1 MLNNLKIGTRM
12 LLGYGTVIILLL
24 VVGGY
29 SIVSIRSLNDEISAV
44 VNVRMPNAEKI
55 HKIADNLNVLSIGF
69 RNIII
74 DTRQEQQTAELE
86 KIANARKTV
95 SEIIEFLQKDL
106 KTEKGKEL
114 LQNVIEARKEYV
126 TSTENFMKFI
136 KSQQLNDAK
145 ELLLTTVHD
154 AKIRYSDRLN
164 ELKTYQTELATSG
177 GKKAEGLASE
187 AVVIISAI
195 LIAALVVS
203 IISGITI
210 IRSIT
215 SPISKTV
222 TLAEAM
228 ARGDFTSELKIDQK
242 DEIGTMATALNKM
255 ISQLREMITEIIG
268 GVNTLSSSSSEL
280 AAVSKQLT
288 GSAQSST
295 DKSNMVAAAA
305 EEMSSNFQSVSAA
318 MEQSTSNVNMV
329 ASATEEMNVTVTEIG
344 QNAEKARS
352 ISENAVKQSSLVSE
366 RMTTLG
372 ESAKKIGNVTETIT
386 EISEQTNLLALNA
399 TIEAARAGDAGKGF
413 AVVANEIKELA
424 RQTAAATIDIKN
436 QIDEMQ
442 HTTQNAVIDIRE
454 ISNVIS
460 EINSVINGIATAV
473 EEQSTATN
481 EISNNISQASMGI
494 GEVNQNVAQSA
505 TAVTDITRDI
515 SAINQQSKEV
525 REGSSQVQ
533 GSAQGLSD
541 LARQLESLVKKFKV

>member
-12 LLGYGTVIILLL
+12 LLGYGTVVLLL
-24 VVGGY
+24 LAVGGY
-29 SIVSIRSLNDEISAV
+29 SIISIRSLKDEISTV
-44 VNVRMPNAEKI
+44 VNVRMPNADKI
-55 HKIADNLNVLSIGF
+55 HTIADNLNVISIAI

-74 DTRQEQQTAELE
+74 DTRPDQQAAELE
-86 KIANARKTV
+86 RIANARKTV
-95 SEIIEFLQKDL
+95 TEIIEYLEKNL
-106 KTEKGKEL
+106 KTAKGKGL

-126 TSTENFMKFI
+126 TSTENYMKLI
-136 KSQQLNDAK
+136 KSQQLNEARQS
-145 ELLLTTVHD
+145 LLTTVHD
-154 AKIRYSDRLN
+154 AKIRYSDRLS
-164 ELKTYQTELATSG
+164 EFKTYQSELAASG
-177 GKKAEGLASE
+177 GKKAEDLASE
-187 AVVIISAI
+187 AVVVISVI
-195 LIAALVVS
+195 LVSALVVS
-203 IISGITI
+203 IISAITI

-228 ARGDFTSELKIDQK
+228 AKGDFTSDLKIDQK
-242 DEIGTMATALNKM
+242 DEIGTMAAALNKM
-255 ISQLREMITEIIG
+255 VSQLKEMIRDIISG
-268 GVNTLSSSSSEL
+268 INTLSSSSTEL

-288 GSAQSST
+288 GAAQSSS

-329 ASATEEMNVTVTEIG
+329 ASATEEMNTTVSEIG

-352 ISENAVKQSSLVSE
+352 ISENAVKQSSHVSE
-366 RMTTLG
+366 RMNTLG
-372 ESAKKIGNVTETIT
+372 ESAKKIGKVTETIT

-399 TIEAARAGDAGKGF
+399 TIEAARAGEAGKGF

-436 QIDEMQ
+436 QINEMQ
-442 HTTQNAVIDIRE
+442 DTTQSAVVDIKE
-454 ISNVIS
+454 ISDVIS

-525 REGSSQVQ
+525 GEGSSQVQ
-533 GSAQGLSD
+533 RSAQGLSD
-541 LARQLESLVKKFKV
+541 LARQLEQMVKKFKI